1 MKKVPV
7 KTPAEE
13 LLEKLTELKTNNATI
28 KITTSDP
35 PPYHVIVG
43 KIIKLEKNWV
53 TLRKVPKLSD
63 GKFPDTFTG
72 DTFSFNFTLERDT
85 EVKAL

>member
-7 KTPAEE
+7 KTPTEII
-13 LLEKLTELKTNNATI
+13 LEKLERLKEKNATV
-28 KITTSDP
+28 KITTSDD

-63 GKFPDTFTG
+63 GKFPATFTG
-72 DTFSFNFTLERDT
+72 DTFSFNYALERDT
-85 EVKAL
+85 DVTSV